1 VEKSGIK
8 TVVFV
13 VDLPTNF
20 PCVLIIVCLST
31 GIRQAGVYC
40 WRYRQTGRIAYP
52 LQIPSD
58 APDGAA
64 CPTHTPSSDKQSP
77 ARNDRPVRRGD
88 CNDGVCGA
96 GVKAIVNSDDRD
108 DVLVGDPFLLR
119 TLRLWFEIKPPAI
132 DIKDP
137 WAEKPQFDPYTFTLP
152 TQAGPVA
159 PARWGYFRQIAG
171 RKFDGVTCD
180 FTEPVF
186 FRQEVLA
193 KYEGSSGFDVADN
206 GSVSCNGE
214 WGLTRSTWRIGNQ
227 AKYRGNSKPC
237 EAGRG

>member
-1 VEKSGIK
+1 LSA
-8 TVVFV
+8 
-13 VDLPTNF
+13 F
-20 PCVLIIVCLST
+20 PRGFDKLESIAGDIGKPGGSLILCKYLQTRQMALLVQH
-31 GIRQAGVYC
+31 IR
-40 WRYRQTGRIAYP
+40 R
-52 LQIPSD
+52 LQISNP
-58 APDGAA
+58 P
-64 CPTHTPSSDKQSP
+64 QEMI
-77 ARNDRPVRRGD
+77 DRFEEGTVTMASAGQ
-88 CNDGVCGA
+88 